1 MIRSMND
8 ILLDISLK
16 SVKIV
21 VFPATL
27 QTDWYCA
34 LMTDVDGVQTVV
46 EFSCGNSSGNV
57 AKLIVDFVQQ
67 NEGVRI
73 RRLSD
78 LDGLLGI
85 DNTLNGRN
93 NMAVM
98 RSAMANGLI
107 QIRSCKDQMPL
118 QNFLG
123 GNGLKSVDLYANIN
137 RSLFATDRSPSA
149 FAEMAE
155 RAVDLGYTTIKCA
168 PFDEVNRALDSKA
181 LLEVAELGIRRVKE
195 IRSSVGDSCEI
206 LVDCHGRFTIDTAFE
221 VADKLNRLGVSWFEE
236 PVDPVD
242 YIEELREIAQDVPIP
257 IAAGESGYGLLFF
270 ENVLEVRGLDILMP
284 DVKYCGG
291 AAEAVEIANMAVSK
305 SVGFSMHCP
314 SGPVSLLLSAHVSA
328 AVSSSYKL
336 EHAVAEVDW
345 RSKIMDPSEVISQG
359 RLHIPDGPGLGASLT
374 EELLK
379 YGEVIRQ

>member
-1 MIRSMND
+1 MND

-168 PFDEVNRALDSKA
+168 PFDEVNRALGGNA
-181 LLEVAELGIRRVKE
+181 LFEVAELGI
-195 IRSSVGDSCEI
+195 
-206 LVDCHGRFTIDTAFE
+206 
-221 VADKLNRLGVSWFEE
+221 
-236 PVDPVD
+236 
-242 YIEELREIAQDVPIP
+242 
-257 IAAGESGYGLLFF
+257 
-270 ENVLEVRGLDILMP
+270 
-284 DVKYCGG
+284 
-291 AAEAVEIANMAVSK
+291 
-305 SVGFSMHCP
+305 
-314 SGPVSLLLSAHVSA
+314 
-328 AVSSSYKL
+328 
-336 EHAVAEVDW
+336 
-345 RSKIMDPSEVISQG
+345 
-359 RLHIPDGPGLGASLT
+359 
-374 EELLK
+374 
-379 YGEVIRQ
+379 